1 MRTLAVIVSSI
12 LLAVPISGVAVAE
25 IGGLQRALSQQR
37 MMDQQK
43 QEREFGIKLDADK
56 ADKAAIVRDLGVPAT
71 AGGHVKPS
79 PRIR

>member
-1 MRTLAVIVSSI
+1 MRTLAIIVSSI

-43 QEREFGIKLDADK
+43 QERDFGIKLEADK
-56 ADKAAIVRDLGVPAT
+56 ADQPAIVRDFGVPAT
-71 AGGHVKPS
+71 AGSPVKRS